1 MDSKQIQKTV
11 DRWIVEEEYP
21 SSTHLK
27 VERTSARYFNPCE
40 DMEDEEATAY
50 WEFIYGIILQE
61 HSILFSIPKPEAP
74 DFWIV
79 ELDELGNNVSAMN
92 THDFERLQPFN
103 KYHYKLK
110 KMCERVKDLAITHS
124 CISDE
129 EGRKNV
135 RNRFL
140 NLVRSECKEKMMTFF
155 KIWRDY
161 AYWE

>member
-1 MDSKQIQKTV
+1 MDESEI
-11 DRWIVEEEYP
+11 E
-21 SSTHLK
+21 
-27 VERTSARYFNPCE
+27 
-40 DMEDEEATAY
+40 AY
-50 WEFIYGIILQE
+50 WEFISWYLGQE
-61 HSILFSIPKPEAP
+61 HLLLLSIPKPEES
-74 DFWIV
+74 DFWTA

-92 THDFERLQPFN
+92 THDFERLYPFN

-135 RNRFL
+135 KNRFL
-140 NLVRSECKEKMMTFF
+140 SFARSGCKEKMMTFF
-155 KIWRDY
+155 KIWREY